1 MRRSVIC
8 LVLFLNACASQ
19 PPAPSTSVPAPAAA
33 SAAPGSVAIPV
44 GKAAVHIYRRAAP
57 LGPAVLSIYDGS
69 HPLGQLPV
77 GTRID
82 YFADPGP
89 RALKAVGQGVGVLPY
104 ATTFNAGQSYYFVV
118 YFLGDQQKGD
128 ASLAPVDAA
137 KAAAQMS
144 SLISADTADTTA
156 PP

>member
-1 MRRSVIC
+1 MTMRRSVIC
-8 LVLFLNACASQ
+8 LILLLSACATQ
-19 PPAPSTSVPAPAAA
+19 PPAPSTSVTAPAPASTLPLNA
-33 SAAPGSVAIPV
+33 VIPA
-44 GKAAVHIYRRAAP
+44 GKAAVHIYRRAVP
-57 LGPAVLSIYDGS
+57 LGPAVLSIYDGAR
-69 HPLGQLPV
+69 PLGQLPV

-82 YFADPGP
+82 YYADPGP
-89 RALKAVGQGVGVLPY
+89 RALKVVGQGVGILPY

-137 KAAAQMS
+137 KAAAQIAPLMS
-144 SLISADTADTTA
+144 ADTTA

>member
-1 MRRSVIC
+1 VPLSAVI
-8 LVLFLNACASQ
+8 
-19 PPAPSTSVPAPAAA
+19 PA
-33 SAAPGSVAIPV
+33 
-44 GKAAVHIYRRAAP
+44 GKAAVHIYRRAIP
-57 LGPAVLSIYDGS
+57 LGPALLSIYDGA

-82 YFADPGP
+82 YYADPGP
-89 RALKAVGQGVGVLPY
+89 RALKVVGQGVGILPY

-128 ASLAPVDAA
+128 ASLVPVDAA
-137 KAAAQMS
+137 KAAAQMA
-144 SLISADTADTTA
+144 SLMSADTTA